1 MHLNQQQ
8 NGSSC
13 FHCCP
18 ADTKRHSVDPRCRN
32 VKPYL
37 VDVGFICRP
46 STREHKV
53 QLLPHCIT
61 GTSARWMEICSGK
74 PGIFKPAPDGIANYF
89 HGSRVKP
96 LFRPHI
102 TIMESNKR
110 RDFAFA
116 SGKKEKAQRDQ
127 PCQKLLFA
135 KKYQE
140 MHKWAAHS
148 ENQQHD
154 CFLGI
159 PYC

>member
-18 ADTKRHSVDPRCRN
+18 AETKRHSVDPRCRN

-61 GTSARWMEICSGK
+61 STSARWMEICSGK

-116 SGKKEKAQRDQ
+116 SGKKKKKAQHDQ

-135 KKYQE
+135 K
-140 MHKWAAHS
+140 
-148 ENQQHD
+148 
-154 CFLGI
+154 
-159 PYC
+159 